1 LFKNEQSLGA
11 DTVKCRRQ
19 PLIDAISLA
28 SIRLNARPPSK
39 WNFKL
44 SGPFGSMAD
53 IRRHKFSNMN
63 WKNQMRKTLMASVAA
78 AALLAATGLATAQG
92 VNQGGVK
99 EAPTAAAPK
108 ADTAAPMNAP
118 AAKGAETTA
127 PGAASKETTPQ
138 HAQGK
143 PDAAKATTGEM
154 KVDSKTKAS
163 DSTTPTAKDLK
174 NPTAAETRPT
184 SESKTTTGE
193 MKPDSKAK
201 ASDSATTSKDL
212 KTPTAETKP
221 STSDSKTTGNAATSA
236 TAAPPAEK
244 RTQITSAIKQEK
256 VEETTNVNFNISVGT
271 AVPAGIH
278 YYPMPS
284 RIVEIYPEW
293 RGYDFILVRGRYI
306 VLRPHTHEIVYII
319 EG

>member
-1 LFKNEQSLGA
+1 
-11 DTVKCRRQ
+11 
-19 PLIDAISLA
+19 
-28 SIRLNARPPSK
+28 
-39 WNFKL
+39 
-44 SGPFGSMAD
+44 
-53 IRRHKFSNMN
+53 
-63 WKNQMRKTLMASVAA
+63 MASVAI
-78 AALLAATGLATAQG
+78 AALFAATGLATAQG
-92 VNQGGVK
+92 VNQGGMK
-99 EAPTAAAPK
+99 EAPAAAAPK

-118 AAKGAETTA
+118 AAKGAETAT
-127 PGAASKETTPQ
+127 PGAASKEAVPQ

-143 PDAAKATTGEM
+143 PDAKTTGDM
-154 KVDSKTKAS
+154 KVDGKSKAS
-163 DSTTPTAKDLK
+163 DSTAPTTTSKDMK
-174 NPTAAETRPT
+174 NPVAETKPT
-184 SESKTTTGE
+184 SDSKTTAGE
-193 MKPDSKAK
+193 MKADGKAK
-201 ASDSATTSKDL
+201 PSDSTTTSKDL

-256 VEETTNVNFNISVGT
+256 VEEVTNVNFNVSIGT
-271 AVPAGIH
+271 AVPAGVRYH
-278 YYPMPS
+278 PMPS